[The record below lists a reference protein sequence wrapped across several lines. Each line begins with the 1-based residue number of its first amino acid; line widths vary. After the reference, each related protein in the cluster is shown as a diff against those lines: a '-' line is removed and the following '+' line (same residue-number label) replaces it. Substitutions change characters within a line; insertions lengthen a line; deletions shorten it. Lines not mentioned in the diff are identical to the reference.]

1 MNEYKYHPQT
11 GGGRKR
17 NVEDALGSYK
27 NSDVSMR
34 DLYAMHPVDG
44 YSTGT
49 SSNSNWDSAHHAR
62 MVAHSL
68 GVHPP
73 EAEASASFHPGY
85 QWWPSQLINTNSEGL
100 PHLPATASPDVS
112 APTPYGALSG
122 YPQQQPHTPHL
133 PPSHTP
139 QISTGMQEPFTFN
152 QSHMP
157 QEFVH
162 GMTHPSFHYD
172 RHYPS
177 QPSGSRHD
185 SAPSPRQ

>member
-100 PHLPATASPDVS
+100 PRLPATASPDVS